1 MDRGNILSGAAF
13 TTALAS
19 ALVFMAVLTV
29 TGIAAYSY
37 IQNAMIAQIEEQ
49 VRAEELLLADIF
61 RDEGERGL
69 VEAIAQLDAPIA
81 TPEHAIGVFD
91 TAGRRLAGNISL
103 APSFVGWSR
112 ESLTVTV
119 QRLGTPRTASY
130 HIHASRLG
138 RSTLV
143 VGRSLAVVNQTL
155 RALFRVFALA
165 GFVVVLAM
173 LTTGY
178 LLSGRSL
185 RKLERLEATLERVSA
200 GDTDVR
206 LPVSPQNDQIDRVA
220 RRMNAHLDRLS
231 ELMEYTRST
240 AAAIAHDLKRPLGRA
255 YLGLER
261 ALDEM
266 DGQKDPRGT
275 IEDVQSEL
283 TKLTRI
289 FDTMLRIARIGAQ
302 DGKSGLSNVAL
313 GPLVDDLVE
322 TYSAIASEKD
332 QTLSVSRTEGEAF
345 TILGDS
351 AMLQQMIVN
360 LLQNAVTHCPPGTE
374 IKVTL
379 EEGDGVV
386 LCVSDTGPGI
396 PAAER
401 SKVFDA
407 FYRLDRARTDEGS
420 GLGLSL
426 VRTIAERHG
435 AEIELADNAP
445 GLRVVV
451 RFPARDSL

>member
-19 ALVFMAVLTV
+19 ALVFVAVLTV
-29 TGIAAYSY
+29 TGVAAYFY
-37 IQNAMIAQIEEQ
+37 IQAAMISQIENQ
-49 VRAEELLLADIF
+49 VRAEELLLGDIF
-61 RDEGERGL
+61 RDEGQAGL

-91 TAGRRLAGNISL
+91 PAGKRLAGNITL
-103 APSFVGWSR
+103 APTFVGWSR
-112 ESLTVTV
+112 ELLTVTI
-119 QRLGTPRTASY
+119 QRQGTSQTAPY
-130 HIHASRLG
+130 RIHASQLG

-143 VGRSLAVVNQTL
+143 VGRSLAVVNTTL

-173 LTTGY
+173 LLTGY
-178 LLSGRSL
+178 MLSGRSL

-206 LPVSPQNDQIDRVA
+206 LPVSARNDQIDRVA

-231 ELMEYTRST
+231 ELMASTRST

-261 ALDEM
+261 ALDDM
-266 DGQKDPRGT
+266 DRARDPRDT
-275 IEDVQSEL
+275 IEEVQSEL

-289 FDTMLRIARIGAQ
+289 FDTMLRISRIGAQ
-302 DGKSGLSNVAL
+302 DGTAGLAPVAL

-322 TYSAIASEKD
+322 TYAAIAAEKD
-332 QTLSVSRTEGEAF
+332 QTLTLHPLAGQDF
-345 TILGDS
+345 TVLGDA

-360 LLQNAVTHCPPGTE
+360 LLQNAISHCPAGTSIDLSLKTDE
-374 IKVTL
+374 
-379 EEGDGVV
+379 DGVSLTV
-386 LCVSDTGPGI
+386 ADNGPGI
-396 PAAER
+396 PLEER
-401 SKVFDA
+401 ERVFDA
-407 FYRLDRARTDEGS
+407 FYRLDHARTEEGS

-426 VRTIAERHG
+426 VRTIAHRHG
-435 AEIELADNAP
+435 ARVELADNGP
-445 GLRVVV
+445 GLRATI
-451 RFPARDSL
+451 RFPAS